1 MAGRETL
8 SAPDFFIRSL
18 GLCGLLLSAIALAVE
33 STPEMARLARYAG
46 ADREQV
52 LVRGAQKE
60 GEVTLYAGTQIN
72 DMRPVIQA
80 FTKKYGV
87 RVNFWRAGREEILNR
102 VVNETSSGRAGADVI
117 EQSSLTL
124 EMLHREGLL
133 QKVESPAFPT
143 LMPAALAPHREWTA
157 VSLDYVVQA
166 YNTNLVKKSELPQR
180 WEDLLDAKWKGRLG
194 IERYNAEWLL
204 AVVGQMGGE
213 EKGVALLKEIV
224 RKNGVSVR
232 KGYTL
237 LTKLTASGEV
247 PLALTVYSY
256 MPEQLKKAGQPID
269 WFFLGGKAVARPHAI
284 GVTRRAPHPAA
295 ALLFYEFELTEGQKI
310 LASHDFVVTSN
321 AMRNPV
327 RELPLDLIDPG
338 EVLDRY
344 RKWDDLYDEI
354 FVNQAR

>member
-18 GLCGLLLSAIALAVE
+18 GLCSLLLSAIALAVE

-46 ADREQV
+46 VDREQV
-52 LVRGAQKE
+52 VVRGAQKE

-80 FTKKYGV
+80 FTKKDGV
-87 RVNFWRAGREEILNR
+87 RVNFWRAGREEILSR
-102 VVNETSSGRAGADVI
+102 VVNETRSGRAGADVI
-117 EQSSLTL
+117 EQSGLTL

-224 RKNGVSVR
+224 RKD
-232 KGYTL
+232 YTL
-237 LTKLTASGEV
+237 LTTLTASGEV

-321 AMRNPV
+321 AIRNPV
-327 RELPLDLIDPG
+327 RELPLDLIDLG
-338 EVLDRY
+338 EILDRY
-344 RKWDDLYDEI
+344 KKWDGLYDEI
-354 FVNQAR
+354 FVSQAR

>member
-8 SAPDFFIRSL
+8 SAPDFFSRSL
-18 GLCGLLLSAIALAVE
+18 GLCGLLLSEIALAVE

-102 VVNETSSGRAGADVI
+102 
-117 EQSSLTL
+117 
-124 EMLHREGLL
+124 
-133 QKVESPAFPT
+133 
-143 LMPAALAPHREWTA
+143 
-157 VSLDYVVQA
+157 
-166 YNTNLVKKSELPQR
+166 
-180 WEDLLDAKWKGRLG
+180 LG
-194 IERYNAEWLL
+194 IERYSAEWLL

-232 KGYTL
+232 KGFTL

-284 GVTRRAPHPAA
+284 GVTRPAPHPAA

>member
-1 MAGRETL
+1 VGQPQAAVRL
-8 SAPDFFIRSL
+8 VA
-18 GLCGLLLSAIALAVE
+18 GLCGLLLSASALAVE
-33 STPEMARLARYAG
+33 STPQMARLARYAG

-102 VVNETSSGRAGADVI
+102 VVNETRSGRAGADVI

-124 EMLHREGLL
+124 
-133 QKVESPAFPT
+133 ESPAFPT

-194 IERYNAEWLL
+194 IERYNAEWLP
-204 AVVGQMGGE
+204 AVVGQIGGE

-269 WFFLGGKAVARPHAI
+269 WFFLGGKALARPHAI

-321 AMRNPV
+321 AIRNPV

-344 RKWDDLYDEI
+344 KKWDGLYDEI
-354 FVNQAR
+354 FVSQAR

>member
-18 GLCGLLLSAIALAVE
+18 GLCGLLLSAIALAIE

-46 ADREQV
+46 ADRE
-52 LVRGAQKE
+52 
-60 GEVTLYAGTQIN
+60 
-72 DMRPVIQA
+72 
-80 FTKKYGV
+80 GV
-87 RVNFWRAGREEILNR
+87 
-102 VVNETSSGRAGADVI
+102 
-117 EQSSLTL
+117 
-124 EMLHREGLL
+124 L

-166 YNTNLVKKSELPQR
+166 YNTNLVKKSELPQG

-213 EKGVALLKEIV
+213 EKAVALLKEIV

-247 PLALTVYSY
+247 PLAITVYSY
-256 MPEQLKKAGQPID
+256 MPEQLKKASQPID
-269 WFFLGGKAVARPHAI
+269 WFFLGGKALARPHDI

-321 AMRNPV
+321 AIRNPV
-327 RELPLDLIDPG
+327 RELPLDLIDLG
-338 EVLDRY
+338 EILDRY
-344 RKWDDLYDEI
+344 KKWDGLYDEI
-354 FVNQAR
+354 FVSQAR

>member
-1 MAGRETL
+1 MRTSS
-8 SAPDFFIRSL
+8 SAPIMATTTRPRSCTRCASCVKAARSARRRRTRSCGRTPSGCTAYSFPRARGLPIRWLEEKPRAHRIFLFEAWVCAACCCRRSRSRSRA
-18 GLCGLLLSAIALAVE
+18 LL
-33 STPEMARLARYAG
+33 RW
-46 ADREQV
+46 
-52 LVRGAQKE
+52 RG
-60 GEVTLYAGTQIN
+60 
-72 DMRPVIQA
+72 
-80 FTKKYGV
+80 
-87 RVNFWRAGREEILNR
+87 WRAGREEILNR
-102 VVNETSSGRAGADVI
+102 VVNETRSGRAGADVI

-237 LTKLTASGEV
+237 LTTLTASGEV

-269 WFFLGGKAVARPHAI
+269 WFFLGGKAVA
-284 GVTRRAPHPAA
+284 
-295 ALLFYEFELTEGQKI
+295 
-310 LASHDFVVTSN
+310 SHDFVVTSN

-327 RELPLDLIDPG
+327 REVPLDLIDPG

-344 RKWDDLYDEI
+344 RKWDGLYDEI

>member
-1 MAGRETL
+1 MAGRETQ

-60 GEVTLYAGTQIN
+60 GEVTLYAGTQVN

-87 RVNFWRAGREEILNR
+87 RVSFWRAGREEILNR
-102 VVNETSSGRAGADVI
+102 VVNETRSGRARADVI

-166 YNTNLVKKSELPQR
+166 YN
-180 WEDLLDAKWKGRLG
+180 AK
-194 IERYNAEWLL
+194 WLL

-237 LTKLTASGEV
+237 LTTLTASGEV
-247 PLALTVYSY
+247 SLALTVYSY

-269 WFFLGGKAVARPHAI
+269 WFFLGGKAVA
-284 GVTRRAPHPAA
+284 
-295 ALLFYEFELTEGQKI
+295 
-310 LASHDFVVTSN
+310 
-321 AMRNPV
+321 
-327 RELPLDLIDPG
+327 
-338 EVLDRY
+338 
-344 RKWDDLYDEI
+344 
-354 FVNQAR
+354 

>member
-102 VVNETSSGRAGADVI
+102 VVNETRSGRTGADVI

-143 LMPAALAPHREWTA
+143 LSHKERA
-157 VSLDYVVQA
+157 SL
-166 YNTNLVKKSELPQR
+166 
-180 WEDLLDAKWKGRLG
+180 
-194 IERYNAEWLL
+194 
-204 AVVGQMGGE
+204 
-213 EKGVALLKEIV
+213 
-224 RKNGVSVR
+224 
-232 KGYTL
+232 
-237 LTKLTASGEV
+237 
-247 PLALTVYSY
+247 
-256 MPEQLKKAGQPID
+256 
-269 WFFLGGKAVARPHAI
+269 
-284 GVTRRAPHPAA
+284 GVTRLRLMAARAVLPVYALGGVNAQTAQRLAGARLAGIAA
-295 ALLFYEFELTEGQKI
+295 IEGLLPDQSST
-310 LASHDFVVTSN
+310 
-321 AMRNPV
+321 
-327 RELPLDLIDPG
+327 
-338 EVLDRY
+338 
-344 RKWDDLYDEI
+344 
-354 FVNQAR
+354 

>member
-1 MAGRETL
+1 MRTSSSAPIMATTTRPRSCPRCASCVKAARSARRRRTRSCGRTPSGCTAYSFSTRLRPADPMAGRETQ

-33 STPEMARLARYAG
+33 STPEMTRLARYAG

-80 FTKKYGV
+80 FTKRYGV
-87 RVNFWRAGREEILNR
+87 RVNFWRAGREEILSR

-133 QKVESPAFPT
+133 QRVESPAFPT

-180 WEDLLDAKWKGRLG
+180 WEDLLDAKWKGRA
-194 IERYNAEWLL
+194 N
-204 AVVGQMGGE
+204 
-213 EKGVALLKEIV
+213 
-224 RKNGVSVR
+224 
-232 KGYTL
+232 
-237 LTKLTASGEV
+237 
-247 PLALTVYSY
+247 P
-256 MPEQLKKAGQPID
+256 PI
-269 WFFLGGKAVARPHAI
+269 AVA
-284 GVTRRAPHPAA
+284 
-295 ALLFYEFELTEGQKI
+295 
-310 LASHDFVVTSN
+310 
-321 AMRNPV
+321 
-327 RELPLDLIDPG
+327 
-338 EVLDRY
+338 
-344 RKWDDLYDEI
+344 
-354 FVNQAR
+354 ARIS

>member
-102 VVNETSSGRAGADVI
+102 VVNETRSGRTGADVI

-213 EKGVALLKEIV
+213 EKGVALLK
-224 RKNGVSVR
+224 
-232 KGYTL
+232 
-237 LTKLTASGEV
+237 
-247 PLALTVYSY
+247 
-256 MPEQLKKAGQPID
+256 
-269 WFFLGGKAVARPHAI
+269 
-284 GVTRRAPHPAA
+284 
-295 ALLFYEFELTEGQKI
+295 
-310 LASHDFVVTSN
+310 
-321 AMRNPV
+321 
-327 RELPLDLIDPG
+327 
-338 EVLDRY
+338 
-344 RKWDDLYDEI
+344 
-354 FVNQAR
+354 